1 MNVYEMLSRDNY
13 LTVNKRIMRA
23 IGIPE
28 VIMLSELCYRRQFL
42 ARADQLT
49 EDGFFYATVE
59 DVEEETT
66 LSDYAQRKVLDKLTD
81 LGIVK
86 VERRGLPARRYIC
99 IDEEALQF
107 LIDSAT
113 SDDAPVPED
122 FKNKTLKSS
131 SLNNN
136 KLNNNTHI
144 SSKDDIF
151 DTGHS
156 PSTSSSKKSSSGK
169 LFSSSQP
176 KTKKASIQK
185 TNNFITACQKEAVK
199 KEFPEEVLTALDGYF
214 RMLAEMN
221 CLLPSISIAEQL
233 AWLLKIPE
241 DKRIEVIKNTISR
254 GWKSLQYE
262 CESIILRTN
271 VIPARDT
278 ADPDAFQAKTEEEKK
293 RDWRKDIP
301 DDQIF

>member
-23 IGIPE
+23 IGLSE
-28 VIMLSELCYRRQFL
+28 AIMLSELCYRRQFL

-66 LSDYAQRKVLDKLTD
+66 LSDYAQRKVLEKLSD
-81 LGIVK
+81 LGIIK

-99 IDEEALQF
+99 IYEDALQS

-113 SDDAPVPED
+113 SDDAPVLED

-131 SLNNN
+131 VLNNN
-136 KLNNNTHI
+136 KSNNNNTHI
-144 SSKDDIF
+144 SSLDDIF

-156 PSTSSSKKSSSGK
+156 PSPSKPATPITGK
-169 LFSSSQP
+169 LFSSQRNTAKNSPVQR
-176 KTKKASIQK
+176 A
-185 TNNFITACQKEAVK
+185 NRFITACQREAIK
-199 KEFPEEVLTALDGYF
+199 KEFPTEVLTALDSYF

-221 CLLPSISIAEQL
+221 CLLPAVSIAEQL
-233 AWLLKIPE
+233 VWLQKVSA
-241 DKRIEVIKNTISR
+241 DKQVAVIKATVSR

-262 CESIILRTN
+262 AEANISSK
-271 VIPARDT
+271 VPSWDT
-278 ADPDAFQAKTEEEKK
+278 ADPNAFQAKTEEEKSH
-293 RDWRKDIP
+293 DWREEVP
-301 DDQIF
+301 DDHIF